1 MSLPRFQSFIAA
13 ISVAAL
19 WAGSA
24 SITRAAEEAA
34 PQSIAERREVELAE
48 VKAAL
53 DAALA
58 ENAALRTSRDA
69 ADSSLAAL
77 QQNLAVAQS
86 ESEVFRRRAGELKL
100 RLEALGIDGVSG
112 NTSKLEQRLL
122 KAVSDLKVTEDER
135 KKLQAALIEF
145 SEAVIRYQKSA
156 VSTDAE
162 ARVSLEAASRLAA
175 RALGVSPPQ
184 IVEAAPVPST
194 LTDGM
199 VISIKDDLALVVANV
214 GARNGVKV
222 GMPFQVL
229 RGDQLIGTVRVV
241 DVREK
246 IAGAVI
252 QNLNSD
258 KERIKFGD
266 RLKIDAH
273 Q

>member
-1 MSLPRFQSFIAA
+1 MSHPRFPSFGA
-13 ISVAAL
+13 IPLAAL
-19 WAGSA
+19 CLGFAPAAMHGQAGSA
-24 SITRAAEEAA
+24 TD
-34 PQSIAERREVELAE
+34 PQAVELAE
-48 VKAAL
+48 AKAAL
-53 DAALA
+53 EAALA
-58 ENAALRTSRDA
+58 ENGALRGSRDA
-69 ADSSLAAL
+69 AEASIAAL

-86 ESEVFRRRAGELKL
+86 EAEVFRRRAGELKL
-100 RLEALGIDGVSG
+100 RLEALGIEGVAG
-112 NTSKLEQRLL
+112 NESKLEQRLL
-122 KAVSDLKVTEDER
+122 KAVSDLKLTEDER
-135 KKLQAALIEF
+135 KKLQDALIEF

-156 VSTDAE
+156 VSTDAD
-162 ARVSLEAASRLAA
+162 ARVGLEAASRAAA
-175 RALGVSPPQ
+175 RALGVAPPQ
-184 IVEAAPVPST
+184 LAEGAPVPST

-199 VISIKDDLALVVANV
+199 VISVKDELALVVANV

-246 IAGAVI
+246 IAGAVV

-273 Q
+273 P

>member
-1 MSLPRFQSFIAA
+1 MSFTRRHLLLVTS
-13 ISVAAL
+13 AAL
-19 WAGSA
+19 SVCLGSMV
-24 SITRAAEEAA
+24 RAVDA
-34 PQSIAERREVELAE
+34 PPPQTAERHEIELSE
-48 VKAAL
+48 VKTAL

-58 ENAALRTSRDA
+58 ENATLRSSREA
-69 ADSSLAAL
+69 AEASVAAL

-86 ESEVFRRRAGELKL
+86 EAEVFRRRAGELKM
-100 RLEALGIDGVSG
+100 RIEALGIEGAAG
-112 NTSKLEQRLL
+112 NVGKLEQRLL
-122 KAVSDLKVTEDER
+122 KAVSDLKLTEDER
-135 KKLQAALIEF
+135 KKLQEALIEF

-162 ARVSLEAASRLAA
+162 ARLGLEAASRAAA
-175 RALGVSPPQ
+175 RALGVAPPELA
-184 IVEAAPVPST
+184 EAAPVPST

-199 VISIKDDLALVVANV
+199 VISIKDDLALVVANL

-258 KERIKFGD
+258 KERIKWGD

>member
-1 MSLPRFQSFIAA
+1 MRLQPLVAIVSMAAVSFGIA
-13 ISVAAL
+13 SG
-19 WAGSA
+19 AG
-24 SITRAAEEAA
+24 AAEEAPA
-34 PQSIAERREVELAE
+34 QTVNERHEVELAE

-53 DAALA
+53 EAALA
-58 ENAALRTSRDA
+58 ENAGLRSSRDA
-69 ADSSLAAL
+69 AEESIAAL

-86 ESEVFRRRAGELKL
+86 EGEVFRRRAGEMKL
-100 RLEALGIDGVSG
+100 RLEALGIDGAAG
-112 NTSKLEQRLL
+112 NSSKLEQRLL
-122 KAVSDLKVTEDER
+122 KAVSDLKLTEDER
-135 KKLQAALIEF
+135 KKLQDALIEF
-145 SEAVIRYQKSA
+145 SEAVLRYQKSA

-162 ARVSLEAASRLAA
+162 ARVGLEAASRAAA
-175 RALGVSPPQ
+175 RALGVAPP
-184 IVEAAPVPST
+184 ELAEGAAVPST

-199 VISIKDDLALVVANV
+199 VISVKDELALVVANV

-246 IAGAVI
+246 IAGAVV
-252 QNLNSD
+252 QNLHSD

-273 Q
+273 P